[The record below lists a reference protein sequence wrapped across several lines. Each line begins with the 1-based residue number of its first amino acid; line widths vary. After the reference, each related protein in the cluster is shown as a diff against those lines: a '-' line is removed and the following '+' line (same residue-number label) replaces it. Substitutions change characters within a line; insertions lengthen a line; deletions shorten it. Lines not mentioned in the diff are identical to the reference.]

1 MDILL
6 MFEYV
11 NAEAKNRIV
20 HWKMMINRD
29 AASECKYSNV
39 KLCPLYASCCEII
52 HRYFVYIETRNIRQV
67 MHD

>member
-1 MDILL
+1 MNILS

-20 HWKMMINRD
+20 HWKIMINRD
-29 AASECKYSNV
+29 AASECKYYNV
-39 KLCPLYASCCEII
+39 KVCPLYVSRCEII
-52 HRYFVYIETRNIRQV
+52 HTYFVYIETRNIRQV

>member
-1 MDILL
+1 MDIFL

-11 NAEAKNRIV
+11 NAEAKIRIV

-39 KLCPLYASCCEII
+39 KLCPLYASRCEII
-52 HRYFVYIETRNIRQV
+52 QRYLVYIETRNICQV
-67 MHD
+67 IHD